1 MKICPSCQT
10 SYPSAFSVCPADG
23 TPLQELGPWSD
34 GAVILGK
41 YRILSKLGQG
51 GMGTVYKAL
60 HVEFDEPRA
69 LKVIS
74 PALMAD
80 ELFVKRFKHE
90 AKITRMLQH
99 PNAVRVDDIDE
110 AEDGRPFIVM
120 EFIEGESL
128 KKVIQDQGPLP
139 APRACS
145 IVKQAASALGA
156 AHELGMVHRDIK
168 PDNIVLVQTPRGEQ
182 AKVLDFGIAKVKES
196 RVGSEAG
203 GLTLTGTGVVIGTPQ
218 YMSPEQAMGKR
229 GDELDGRSD
238 LYSLGV
244 VMYQMLSGDLP
255 FKADTTM
262 AMILAHLQ
270 TPPAELRTIHP
281 ELKIPAP
288 VAAVVMRLLE
298 KNRDLRPKN
307 AQDLMEAIDRAE
319 KAPAEIPFPGATRV
333 VSPSAGYPMGAAQ
346 ELRRSLEANRLRAAS
361 SQPLPGRLPSPQ
373 QTPPQAQPGP
383 SAAGGPGPRPGD
395 VPLRTPQPTPGPPK
409 VPPFDSAQGL
419 RQPQPSPPMLVPPQP
434 KSQWGLWVSLAILA
448 VGLGGGGVYYY
459 VTRPKPSPPTPAPVI
474 SAVSVNSVTPPAT
487 TAPTMGDVSGLTFTV
502 GNRGSTA
509 VSATGRPG
517 PTFSESGTLPRGLS
531 FNSSTGTISG
541 MPERGTAGNY
551 PVTIT
556 ATNGIS
562 PDATKDVTLEVK
574 PAARPAVDTKVIRQ
588 AILMGDMYFRRGMF
602 DDAITEYRRGL
613 NADPGNRDLQ
623 TKIERAR
630 TAKRILERR

>member
-99 PNAVRVDDIDE
+99 PHAVRVDDIDE

-139 APRACS
+139 APRVCS

-156 AHELGMVHRDIK
+156 AHDIGMVHRDIK

-182 AKVLDFGIAKVKES
+182 VKVLDFGIAKVKEG
-196 RVGSEAG
+196 RMGTEAG

-270 TPPAELRTIHP
+270 TPPVELRSIHP

-288 VAAVVMRLLE
+288 VAGVVMRLLE
-298 KNRDLRPKN
+298 KNRDLRPKS
-307 AQDLMEAIDRAE
+307 APDLIEAIDRAE
-319 KAPAEIPFPGATRV
+319 KMPAEEPPMGATRV
-333 VSPSAGYPMGAAQ
+333 ISSGGGYPMGAAQ
-346 ELRRSLEANRLRAAS
+346 ELRRSLEANRLRPAS
-361 SQPLPGRLPSPQ
+361 GQPGGARPPDAQ
-373 QTPPQAQPGP
+373 QTPQRVPQGQPSSG
-383 SAAGGPGPRPGD
+383 AAGVRPGD
-395 VPLRTPQPTPGPPK
+395 VPLRAPQQTPGPPK
-409 VPPFDSAQGL
+409 IS
-419 RQPQPSPPMLVPPQP
+419 QPQPRPPVVPPRPVPPQP
-434 KSQWGLWVSLAILA
+434 KSQWGLYVSLGIL
-448 VGLGGGGVYYY
+448 VLGLGGSGLYYY
-459 VTRPKPSPPTPAPVI
+459 VTRSKPSPPIPIPVT
-474 SAVSVNSVTPPAT
+474 SVVTANSGTAPAT
-487 TAPTMGDVSGLTFTV
+487 SAPSIESVSGLTFTV
-502 GNRGSTA
+502 GTRGSTTIKTA
-509 VSATGRPG
+509 GNPG
-517 PTFSESGTLPRGLS
+517 PTISESGTLPQGLS
-531 FNSSTGTISG
+531 FDSSTGAISG
-541 MPERGTAGNY
+541 TPERGTAGSY
-551 PVTIT
+551 PVTLT
-556 ATNGIS
+556 ATNGVS
-562 PDATKDVTLEVK
+562 PDATRSLTLEVK
-574 PAARPAVDTKVIRQ
+574 AAFSPPPPHVDRRVAEQ
-588 AILMGDMYFRRGMF
+588 AIAMGDLYFKRGMF
-602 DDAITEYRRGL
+602 DEAINEYRRGL
-613 NADPGNRDLQ
+613 NADPGNRVLQ
-623 TKIERAR
+623 TKMERAR
-630 TAKRILERR
+630 TAKRILGRR